1 MAIQTV
7 GIIGAG
13 TMGNGI
19 AQACAA
25 SGIDA
30 VMQDVSDAPR
40 EPGVNTLS
48 ASLDQYIIKKRP
60 SPPNIRCRYRL

>member
-30 VMQDVSDAPR
+30 VMQDVSDAAHPQR
-40 EPGVNTLS
+40 GKARCAGPHPPGYKG
-48 ASLDQYIIKKRP
+48 SLGAGGQAG
-60 SPPNIRCRYRL
+60 